1 MSNKQTNVFLAVK
14 HKGLKI
20 QNPGELSLKTE
31 EKEDLVYLFNSW
43 ENTEYFYSD
52 VNFVFCDSR
61 RKKHYIPAVPV
72 EIIEK
77 FSNIKPY
84 LIDIRCMYNNKYYSF
99 LWSYQDTEKA
109 LNQVNVDYP
118 SDEAG
123 IPVVSD
129 YNGYIAC
136 KIAHTLNVPQRIG
149 MNYKYH
155 YTPLSIYKEERL
167 NGEFEVSLTKTW
179 GHGVPTNKIFAS
191 LVNSRETAEL
201 INDKSEINFYI
212 TRCPARFPIPR
223 GFSGIVIRETCDIT
237 DSYTDI
243 IYDPFHKINNVTT
256 SEWRIEKGQFG
267 ISFGTGT
274 IESFYYTLS
283 SYIGKNSYRVVAS
296 DFTITDG
303 NFTISM
309 KAGQRIWLCS
319 EGESPNYAKAIRFVD
334 DDVDY
339 SGSVP
344 DFITSSQNYY
354 FWGNNNTGFAKVFK
368 AKGRYGGYYDVSSY
382 NVTINGNISFK

>member
-20 QNPGELSLKTE
+20 QNPGELLLKTE
-31 EKEDLVYLFNSW
+31 KKEDLVYLFNSW
-43 ENTEYFYSD
+43 ENTEFFYSN

-61 RKKHYIPAVPV
+61 GKNHYIPAVPV

-129 YNGYIAC
+129 NEDYIAC

-155 YTPLSIYKEERL
+155 YTPLKSYKEEML
-167 NGEFEVSLTKTW
+167 TGEFEVSLTKTW

-212 TRCPARFPIPR
+212 IRCPARFLIPR
-223 GFSGIVIRETCDIT
+223 GFSGVVIRETCDIT

-243 IYDPFHKINNVTT
+243 IYDVAKL
-256 SEWRIEKGQFG
+256 EWRIEKGQFG
-267 ISFGTGT
+267 ISFGTDT
-274 IESFYYTLS
+274 IESFYNTLS
-283 SYIGKNSYRVVAS
+283 SYIGENSYRVVAS
-296 DFTITDG
+296 DFSITDG

-334 DDVDY
+334 NDVDY
-339 SGSVP
+339 SGRTP
-344 DFITSSQNYY
+344 DYVTGGYSNYNFY
-354 FWGNNNTGFAKVFK
+354 GSGSTGFAKVYK
-368 AKGRYGGYYDVSSY
+368 AKGRFGAYINVGSY

>member
-20 QNPGELSLKTE
+20 QNPGGLSLKTE
-31 EKEDLVYLFNSW
+31 KKEDLVYLFNSW
-43 ENTEYFYSD
+43 ENTEFFYSN

-61 RKKHYIPAVPV
+61 GKKHYIPAVPV

-129 YNGYIAC
+129 NNGYIAC

-155 YTPLSIYKEERL
+155 YTPLKSYKKEML
-167 NGEFEVSLTKTW
+167 TGEFEVSLTKTW

-212 TRCPARFPIPR
+212 TRCPARFLIPY
-223 GFSGIVIRETCDIT
+223 GFSGVVIRETCDIT

-243 IYDPFHKINNVTT
+243 IYDVAKL
-256 SEWRIEKGQFG
+256 EWRIEKGQFG
-267 ISFGTGT
+267 ISFGTST
-274 IESFYYTLS
+274 IESFYNTLS
-283 SYIGKNSYRVVAS
+283 SYIGENSYRVVAS
-296 DFTITDG
+296 NFSITNG

-319 EGESPNYAKAIRFVD
+319 EGESPNYAKAIMFVD
-334 DDVDY
+334 DVVDY
-339 SGSVP
+339 SGRIP
-344 DFITSSQNYY
+344 DFITDSPNYY

-368 AKGRYGGYYDVSSY
+368 AKGRYGGYYNVSNY

>member
-31 EKEDLVYLFNSW
+31 KKKDLVYLFNSW
-43 ENTEYFYSD
+43 ENTEFFYSN

-61 RKKHYIPAVPV
+61 GKKHYIPAVPV

-129 YNGYIAC
+129 NEDYIAC

-155 YTPLSIYKEERL
+155 YTSLKSYKEERL
-167 NGEFEVSLTKTW
+167 TGEFEVSLTKTW

-223 GFSGIVIRETCDIT
+223 GFSGVVIRETCDIT

-243 IYDPFHKINNVTT
+243 IYDVAKL
-256 SEWRIEKGQFG
+256 EWRIEKGWFG
-267 ISFGTGT
+267 ISFGTDT
-274 IESFYYTLS
+274 IESFYNTLS
-283 SYIGKNSYRVVAS
+283 SYIGENSYRVVAS
-296 DFTITDG
+296 DFSITDG

-334 DDVDY
+334 NDVDY
-339 SGSVP
+339 SGYTP
-344 DFITSSQNYY
+344 DYVTGGYSNYNFY
-354 FWGNNNTGFAKVFK
+354 GSGSTGFAKVYK
-368 AKGRYGGYYDVSSY
+368 AKGRYGTYINVTSY
-382 NVTINGNISFK
+382 NVTVNGNISFI

>member
-31 EKEDLVYLFNSW
+31 KKEDLVYLFNSW
-43 ENTEYFYSD
+43 ENTEFFYSN

-61 RKKHYIPAVPV
+61 GKKHYIPAVPV

-123 IPVVSD
+123 LPVVSD

-136 KIAHTLNVPQRIG
+136 KIVHTLNVPQRIG

-155 YTPLSIYKEERL
+155 YTPLKSYKEEML
-167 NGEFEVSLTKTW
+167 TGEFEVSLTKTW

-212 TRCPARFPIPR
+212 TRCPARFPIPF
-223 GFSGIVIRETCDIT
+223 GFSGVVIRETCDIT

-243 IYDPFHKINNVTT
+243 IYDVAKL
-256 SEWRIEKGQFG
+256 EWRIEKGQFG

-274 IESFYYTLS
+274 IESFYDTLS
-283 SYIGKNSYRVVAS
+283 SYIGENSYRVVAS
-296 DFTITDG
+296 DFSITDG

-334 DDVDY
+334 NDVDY
-339 SGSVP
+339 SGSTP
-344 DFITSSQNYY
+344 DYVTGGYPNYNFY
-354 FWGNNNTGFAKVFK
+354 GSGSTGFAKVYK
-368 AKGRYGGYYDVSSY
+368 AKGRYGSYINVTSY
-382 NVTINGNISFK
+382 NVTVSGGISFL

>member
-31 EKEDLVYLFNSW
+31 KKEDLVYLFNSW
-43 ENTEYFYSD
+43 ENTEFFYSN

-61 RKKHYIPAVPV
+61 GKKHYIPAVPV

-129 YNGYIAC
+129 KEGYIAC

-155 YTPLSIYKEERL
+155 YTPLKSYKEEML
-167 NGEFEVSLTKTW
+167 TGEFEVSLTKTW

-223 GFSGIVIRETCDIT
+223 GFSGVVIRETCDIT

-243 IYDPFHKINNVTT
+243 IYDVAKL
-256 SEWRIEKGQFG
+256 EWRIEKGQFG

-274 IESFYYTLS
+274 IESFYDTLS
-283 SYIGKNSYRVVAS
+283 SYIGENSYRVVAS
-296 DFTITDG
+296 DFSITDG
-303 NFTISM
+303 TFTISIL
-309 KAGQRIWLCS
+309 AGQRIWLCS

-334 DDVDY
+334 NDVDY
-339 SGSVP
+339 SGRTP
-344 DFITSSQNYY
+344 NYV
-354 FWGNNNTGFAKVFK
+354 TGGYPNYNFYGSGSTGYAKVYK
-368 AKGRYGGYYDVSSY
+368 AKGRYGSYINVTSY
-382 NVTINGNISFK
+382 NVTVSGGISFL

>member
-31 EKEDLVYLFNSW
+31 KKEDLVYLFNSW
-43 ENTEYFYSD
+43 ENTEFFYSK

-61 RKKHYIPAVPV
+61 GKKHYIPAVPI

-118 SDEAG
+118 ADEAG

-129 YNGYIAC
+129 NEGYIAC

-155 YTPLSIYKEERL
+155 YTPLKSYKEEML
-167 NGEFEVSLTKTW
+167 TGEFEVSLTKTW

-212 TRCPARFPIPR
+212 IRCPARFPIPY
-223 GFSGIVIRETCDIT
+223 GFSGVVIRETCDIT

-243 IYDPFHKINNVTT
+243 IYDVAKL
-256 SEWRIEKGQFG
+256 EWRIEKGQFG

-274 IESFYYTLS
+274 IESFYDTLS
-283 SYIGKNSYRVVAS
+283 SYIGENSYRVVAS
-296 DFTITDG
+296 DFSITDG
-303 NFTISM
+303 TFTISIL
-309 KAGQRIWLCS
+309 AGQRIWLCS

-334 DDVDY
+334 NDVDY
-339 SGSVP
+339 SGRTP
-344 DFITSSQNYY
+344 DYVTGSYPNYNFY
-354 FWGNNNTGFAKVFK
+354 GSGSTGFAKVYK
-368 AKGRYGGYYDVSSY
+368 AKGRYGSY
-382 NVTINGNISFK
+382 INVTSYKVTVNGNISFI

>member
-31 EKEDLVYLFNSW
+31 KKEDLVYLFNSW
-43 ENTEYFYSD
+43 ENTEFFYSN

-61 RKKHYIPAVPV
+61 GKKHYIPAVPV

-129 YNGYIAC
+129 YEGYIAC

-155 YTPLSIYKEERL
+155 YTPLKSYKEEML
-167 NGEFEVSLTKTW
+167 TGEFEVSLTKTW

-212 TRCPARFPIPR
+212 TRCAARFLIPY
-223 GFSGIVIRETCDIT
+223 GFSGVVIRETCDIT
-237 DSYTDI
+237 DGYTDI
-243 IYDPFHKINNVTT
+243 IYDVAKL
-256 SEWRIEKGQFG
+256 EWRIEKGQFG

-274 IESFYYTLS
+274 IESFYNTLS
-283 SYIGKNSYRVVAS
+283 SYIGKNSYRVVVS

-334 DDVDY
+334 NDVDY

-344 DFITSSQNYY
+344 DFITGSQNYC

-368 AKGRYGGYYDVSSY
+368 AKGRNGGYYDVSSY

>member
-1 MSNKQTNVFLAVK
+1 MSNKQTNVFLTVK

-31 EKEDLVYLFNSW
+31 KKEDLIYLFNSW
-43 ENTEYFYSD
+43 ENTEFFYSN

-61 RKKHYIPAVPV
+61 GKKHYIPAVPV

-129 YNGYIAC
+129 HEGYIAC

-155 YTPLSIYKEERL
+155 YTPLRSYKEEML
-167 NGEFEVSLTKTW
+167 TGEFEVSLTKTW

-212 TRCPARFPIPR
+212 TRCPARFLIPY
-223 GFSGIVIRETCDIT
+223 GFSGVVIRETCDIT

-243 IYDPFHKINNVTT
+243 IYDVAKL
-256 SEWRIEKGQFG
+256 EWRIEKGQFG

-274 IESFYYTLS
+274 IESFYNTLS
-283 SYIGKNSYRVVAS
+283 SYIGENSYRVVVS

-339 SGSVP
+339 SGRVP
-344 DFITSSQNYY
+344 GFITGSQNYY

-368 AKGRYGGYYDVSSY
+368 AKSRYGGYYDVSSY

>member
-31 EKEDLVYLFNSW
+31 KKEDLVYLFNSW
-43 ENTEYFYSD
+43 ENTEFFYSN

-61 RKKHYIPAVPV
+61 GKKHYIPAVPV

-129 YNGYIAC
+129 NEGYIAC

-155 YTPLSIYKEERL
+155 YTPLKSYKEEML

-212 TRCPARFPIPR
+212 IRCPARFPIPR
-223 GFSGIVIRETCDIT
+223 GFSGVVIRETCDIT

-243 IYDPFHKINNVTT
+243 IYDVAKL
-256 SEWRIEKGQFG
+256 EWRIEKGQFG
-267 ISFGTGT
+267 ISFGTDT
-274 IESFYYTLS
+274 IESFYNTLS
-283 SYIGKNSYRVVAS
+283 SYIGENSYRVVAS
-296 DFTITDG
+296 DFSITDG
-303 NFTISM
+303 NFTISI

-319 EGESPNYAKAIRFVD
+319 EGEIPNYAKAIRFVD
-334 DDVDY
+334 NDVDY
-339 SGSVP
+339 SGRTP
-344 DFITSSQNYY
+344 DYVTGGYSNYDFY
-354 FWGNNNTGFAKVFK
+354 GSGSTGFAKVYK
-368 AKGRYGGYYDVSSY
+368 AKGRYGAYI
-382 NVTINGNISFK
+382 NVTSYKVTVNGYISFI

>member
-31 EKEDLVYLFNSW
+31 KKKDLVYLFNSW
-43 ENTEYFYSD
+43 ENTEFFYSN

-61 RKKHYIPAVPV
+61 GKKHYIPAVPV

-99 LWSYQDTEKA
+99 LWSYQNTEKA
-109 LNQVNVDYP
+109 LNQVHVDYP

-129 YNGYIAC
+129 YEGYIAC
-136 KIAHTLNVPQRIG
+136 KIDHTLNVPQRIG

-155 YTPLSIYKEERL
+155 YTPLRSYKEEML
-167 NGEFEVSLTKTW
+167 TGEFEVSLTKTW
-179 GHGVPTNKIFAS
+179 GHGVPKNKIFAS

-212 TRCPARFPIPR
+212 TRCLARFPIPR
-223 GFSGIVIRETCDIT
+223 GFSGVVIRETCDIT

-243 IYDPFHKINNVTT
+243 IYDVAKL
-256 SEWRIEKGQFG
+256 EWRIEKGQFG

-274 IESFYYTLS
+274 IESFYNTLS
-283 SYIGKNSYRVVAS
+283 SYIGDNSYRVVAS
-296 DFTITDG
+296 DFSITDG
-303 NFTISM
+303 TFTITIL
-309 KAGQRIWLCS
+309 AGQRIWLCS

-334 DDVDY
+334 NDVDY
-339 SGSVP
+339 SGNTP
-344 DFITSSQNYY
+344 DFVTGGYPNYDFY
-354 FWGNNNTGFAKVFK
+354 GSGSTGFARVYK
-368 AKGRYGGYYDVSSY
+368 AKGRYGSYINVTSY
-382 NVTINGNISFK
+382 NVTVFGKISFL